1 MLRDGDPVAEHN
13 SWYVNPCWGVW
24 VGGGPC
30 RVGRGGLEDRG
41 TRVGESFSR
50 SRERTRAHRGRQQWR
65 EPLRTQLRQQS
76 RERVWG
82 WKTSMQLHGRRRL
95 RAGSQM
101 HSAVGWWVVHRV
113 GCEL

>member
-41 TRVGESFSR
+41 TRVGEYF
-50 SRERTRAHRGRQQWR
+50 GR
-65 EPLRTQLRQQS
+65 LGSILKS
-76 RERVWG
+76 RERVGG

-101 HSAVGWWVVHRV
+101 HSGMVGRAP
-113 GCEL
+113 GGL